1 MGQTN
6 LSIKGR
12 DFHINGRPVYDEI
25 EGNSSSKGLL
35 MNARFIQ
42 GIFDDK
48 SDRQRFNRFNKI
60 FDVDANTN
68 DFISAL
74 PQWYAYGLR
83 AVTVGIQG
91 GMLVFT
97 IDVNSIDN
105 NPLGPEGLKFD
116 EAYTQR
122 LDKISFLLVEWQLLW
137 E

>member
-48 SDRQRFNRFNKI
+48 
-60 FDVDANTN
+60 TN
-68 DFISAL
+68 IKDL
-74 PQWYAYGLR
+74 
-83 AVTVGIQG
+83 
-91 GMLVFT
+91 
-97 IDVNSIDN
+97 IDLI
-105 NPLGPEGLKFD
+105 K
-116 EAYTQR
+116 
-122 LDKISFLLVEWQLLW
+122 
-137 E
+137 